1 MSHEDRVRVA
11 LVHEAAK
18 AVGRTKV
25 PFAWGTL
32 NDAAQAEC
40 IEAASAAVSVV
51 RPLLLDFDTWTAVA
65 DAIGHHPHSYDLSDE
80 SHRLD
85 VVQIVC
91 EQLAKLV
98 DR

>member
-1 MSHEDRVRVA
+1 MSQEDRVRVA

-25 PFAWGTL
+25 PFAWG
-32 NDAAQAEC
+32 
-40 IEAASAAVSVV
+40 EAASAAVSVV
-51 RPLLLDFDTWTAVA
+51 RPLLLDFDTWAAVA